1 MTNPTPQLNSIVS
14 DVKKI
19 LNRIPHDVKKKGG
32 FYIDHY
38 MGECLE
44 SVDRVN
50 KLKNISIRQK
60 LQAKKNIF
68 EVYFKL
74 QEYKGPQVAYHKK
87 KRIIY
92 TGGVGYASIS
102 KAVLTEKLGKA
113 IDHYWKPPKKLR
125 CCILDNYMVQYIPK
139 QSMDDWRIQM
149 IEQKKEI
156 LSEMY

>member
-32 FYIDHY
+32 FY
-38 MGECLE
+38 
-44 SVDRVN
+44 
-50 KLKNISIRQK
+50 
-60 LQAKKNIF
+60 
-68 EVYFKL
+68 
-74 QEYKGPQVAYHKK
+74 
-87 KRIIY
+87 
-92 TGGVGYASIS
+92 
-102 KAVLTEKLGKA
+102 